1 MCCYLCPKDFSTV
14 ACYINHLRNVHLL
27 FEPCQLRCNVGGCI
41 RLFTTYNMLRK
52 HINKDHT
59 GFVVNVDRTF
69 NISCENPV
77 TPNSEGKSKIKI
89 DKGCEKNIKDVA
101 SPIVDEYGISQAALK
116 FIMALMSSSSI
127 PLSTSEFVKNCSQNL
142 IEDILSYL
150 LGKTVSV
157 LETCRCEKH
166 VIENLTEEFNRW
178 KTPFS
183 GIDSQHRILSYLKN
197 KGLYIEPVPHSMGE
211 RWDTKRDRKTKKQ
224 IQVKVKDLFYYI
236 PIESTIKLV
245 LLQPKAMSMLKV
257 EQVSNF
263 ESVEDWFCGENGKK
277 LMAYAKFKFRK
288 SFPLFIQI
296 YFDEVET
303 TNPVG
308 SKTGIHKL
316 GAFYFVIKN
325 FPHAANSSLN
335 NIHMLA
341 LTHAIDIKKYSAEP
355 VIKVIVN
362 ELQKLHDKGFDIF
375 MDGKKTN
382 FRCLLTQIVGDNLG
396 LHSIPGYMENFST
409 VSFPCDMCMISKVD
423 IQHVFKEDKQAL
435 RTDIL
440 YSSQVHQMQSGEISN
455 KNCGIKRFSCLTELP
470 YYHPASNDSADI
482 MHDIFE
488 GFIPCEVKL
497 FLYHVLYDVKCMSIT
512 ELNRRIKFMDY
523 GIVCSSKPSTINE
536 SRMKSTDSLLGQHST
551 QMLTLFMYLPLI
563 LSDVIDKVDTQKWK
577 LYQIL
582 KQLCDVILSPNLNCL
597 QITYIEEL
605 VMEHHSLMKEC
616 YPEKKLL
623 YKHHRMIH
631 YGTIIKR
638 SGPLLHMIVIRYEAK
653 HNFSKRL
660 AHIVCNFQNIS
671 FSIAKRHQI
680 AHALAWMTHGPLKT
694 IADVKNGEVF
704 LVSEL
709 ENKNLIIPF
718 IGEESEVLAVDC
730 VTILGQ
736 KYRSCETILY
746 DFNSD
751 GEPSFAHID
760 QIFVHSEVV
769 YFFTTKWVV
778 HKYCNLSLSYCCLL
792 DNQKL
797 CIRTC
802 DIIDYKPLNA
812 VRCLKINCQ
821 FMHII
826 LNHQLCQDN
835 FLYLPHEIS
844 GHIVNIYY
852 T

>member
-1 MCCYLCPKDFSTV
+1 MSMCCYLCPKDFSTV

-116 FIMALMSSSSI
+116 FIMALMSSSFI

-211 RWDTKRDRKTKKQ
+211 RWGTKRDRKTKKQ

-277 LMAYAKFKFRK
+277 LMAYAKFKFPK

-303 TNPVG
+303 TNPLG

-396 LHSIPGYMENFST
+396 LHFILGYMENFST

-488 GFIPCEVKL
+488 GVIPCEVKL

-653 HNFSKRL
+653 HNFSK
-660 AHIVCNFQNIS
+660 
-671 FSIAKRHQI
+671 
-680 AHALAWMTHGPLKT
+680 
-694 IADVKNGEVF
+694 D
-704 LVSEL
+704 
-709 ENKNLIIPF
+709 
-718 IGEESEVLAVDC
+718 
-730 VTILGQ
+730 
-736 KYRSCETILY
+736 
-746 DFNSD
+746 
-751 GEPSFAHID
+751 
-760 QIFVHSEVV
+760 
-769 YFFTTKWVV
+769 
-778 HKYCNLSLSYCCLL
+778 
-792 DNQKL
+792 
-797 CIRTC
+797 
-802 DIIDYKPLNA
+802 
-812 VRCLKINCQ
+812 
-821 FMHII
+821 
-826 LNHQLCQDN
+826 
-835 FLYLPHEIS
+835 
-844 GHIVNIYY
+844 
-852 T
+852 